1 MSTKRM
7 QQRSKLQELD
17 SKQSETQ
24 DMETTEV
31 QL

>member
-1 MSTKRM
+1 M